1 MASTHFIKRG
11 KAFNKII
18 EDARIDYIVKSINE
32 NTPFGRRL
40 RENYKSHF
48 GTEIIRVDNSMCG
61 GNNSHYDM
69 MIKESS
75 GKTLRCE
82 EKHTSKPV
90 SSRDFSKSKP
100 WNNSVQAVN
109 ITLSKVSMAHRYG
122 KLYYTDVI
130 VPSKNEYGIETPL
143 PTFEEYLKKDFFHPG
158 VSSPYMKQ
166 LKSITKGKHG
176 EKAQINKIWLNKVDK
191 VNRDFA
197 CSLTP
202 REKTEFIDYVQKKI
216 NTAFN
221 DKDCWLQT
229 SGLIPDINASGEY
242 TFEKS
247 SETAT
252 FMWSSQKDV
261 YVPKIMDIHVTASLS
276 GRRYAMKSA
285 ILNLTYD
292 LDNKTSSSTYLR
304 FRNFLSNF
312 STDYK

>member
-1 MASTHFIKRG
+1 
-11 KAFNKII
+11 
-18 EDARIDYIVKSINE
+18 
-32 NTPFGRRL
+32 
-40 RENYKSHF
+40 
-48 GTEIIRVDNSMCG
+48 
-61 GNNSHYDM
+61 
-69 MIKESS
+69 
-75 GKTLRCE
+75 
-82 EKHTSKPV
+82 
-90 SSRDFSKSKP
+90 
-100 WNNSVQAVN
+100 
-109 ITLSKVSMAHRYG
+109 
-122 KLYYTDVI
+122 
-130 VPSKNEYGIETPL
+130 
-143 PTFEEYLKKDFFHPG
+143 
-158 VSSPYMKQ
+158 MKQ
-166 LKSITKGKHG
+166 LKSIINAKHG

-202 REKTEFIDYVQKKI
+202 TEKTEFIDYVEKI

-247 SETAT
+247 SSTAT

-261 YVPKIMDIHVTASLS
+261 YVPKIIDIHVPASLS

-292 LDNKTSSSTYLR
+292 FDNKSSLTTYLR